1 MKKTEPWRLVL
12 GLVSIVYIVYMWV
25 RKDIAGIW
33 GSLPKEELLPIVLT
47 STAVSV
53 LKIAAI
59 AAVVFLAR
67 WLIRKFSKK

>member
-1 MKKTEPWRLVL
+1 MKKIEPWRLVL
-12 GLVSIVYIVYMWV
+12 GLASFAYIVYMWV

-33 GSLPKEELLPIVLT
+33 GRLPKEELLPIVLT

-59 AAVVFLAR
+59 AAAVFLAR

>member
-1 MKKTEPWRLVL
+1 MKKIEPWRLVL

-25 RKDIAGIW
+25 KKDIAGIW
-33 GSLPKEELLPIVLT
+33 GSLAKEELLPIVLT